1 MFGIEIGLSE
11 IKCLLFRLLIKIWIQ
26 KKIKD
31 MIWNFIFMSSEFGDD
46 ICCYFKVIFGKIKK
60 KMGEV
65 KRKQKIVFIYL

>member
-1 MFGIEIGLSE
+1 MDI
-11 IKCLLFRLLIKIWIQ
+11 

-60 KMGEV
+60 KKLGKV
-65 KRKQKIVFIYL
+65 KRK

>member
-1 MFGIEIGLSE
+1 MFV
-11 IKCLLFRLLIKIWIQ
+11 IQ
-26 KKIKD
+26 VVNKNMDIKKIKD

-60 KMGEV
+60 KKLGKV

>member
-1 MFGIEIGLSE
+1 
-11 IKCLLFRLLIKIWIQ
+11 
-26 KKIKD
+26 

-65 KRKQKIVFIYL
+65 KRK